1 MLKKAIFLLPF
12 FSVLFFLPALTGPL
26 LLDDSIHLVPIVE
39 WLAKRHDT
47 LNLIFSNTSGPFG
60 RPVSIFSFM
69 LNALS
74 TGAQIWP
81 MKLTNLLLHLIT
93 GLCLAKLFYR
103 LFKRDANLLEH
114 AKVASMAAASLW
126 LILPQHISTVFYV
139 IQRMTILSTLFAV
152 LACWLYVVAR
162 ERIERN
168 ENKWLLLLVGVVFFC
183 SFIGAFQRK
192 RLADPTLLLAD

>member
-1 MLKKAIFLLPF
+1 MFKKIVYLLPF
-12 FSVLFFLPALTGPL
+12 LAALVLLPAITGPL
-26 LLDDSIHLVPIVE
+26 LLDDGIHLDPIVQ
-39 WLAKRHDT
+39 WLANRTDT
-47 LNLIFSNTSGPFG
+47 FNLIFGNTSGPFG

-81 MKLTNLLLHLIT
+81 MKLTNLLLHLII
-93 GLCLAKLFYR
+93 GLCIAKLFFR
-103 LFKRDANLLEH
+103 LFKRDANLIEH
-114 AKVASMAAASLW
+114 AKIASLAAASLW

-139 IQRMTILSTLFAV
+139 IQRMTLLSALFAA

-168 ENKWLLLLVGVVFFC
+168 EKKWLLF
-183 SFIGAFQRK
+183 
-192 RLADPTLLLAD
+192 